1 MVKQGSENCPVTK
14 GRRRP
19 FVVVGSGAFHSKNRV
34 MYYGIMFTEVLE
46 KRRDRSKFAPDS
58 AGSKVT
64 LFEIG
69 TSGKQVRSWDYAHF
83 FWLLDVEKSG

>member
-1 MVKQGSENCPVTK
+1 
-14 GRRRP
+14 
-19 FVVVGSGAFHSKNRV
+19 
-34 MYYGIMFTEVLE
+34 MFTEVLE